1 MFTSDIHCIQHSFDI
16 LAALRI
22 RAFTYAISINRLA
35 LCWSDKFFILTI
47 GNAVTISI
55 AAYAMSVNRATFG
68 SVWLKVKLVGNTIT
82 ISIIQNRFWKLH
94 VTGSIDFAISIIQW
108 VKPPQRLNGFATDII
123 V

>member
-22 RAFTYAISINRLA
+22 RAFTYAI
-35 LCWSDKFFILTI
+35 
-47 GNAVTISI
+47 TISI